1 MLYAEINDKDTEN
14 RRLHE
19 DNRTLEAENKIH
31 FLHQL
36 HDLDS
41 KCLSIVERFSISNC
55 VGIINFMISIQLCQ
69 YHEYLNII
77 RSSGIII
84 LLNVIIAISIVEQSD
99 SFLF

>member
-41 KCLSIVERFSISNC
+41 KCLSIVECFSISNC
-55 VGIINFMISIQLCQ
+55 VSIISI
-69 YHEYLNII
+69 
-77 RSSGIII
+77 
-84 LLNVIIAISIVEQSD
+84 
-99 SFLF
+99 